1 MYASLSSIIQVAIT
15 NERTFERSGQ
25 PRYSFPDVTLSPNI
39 CDEDGAERVPERS
52 SEGTSEFAG
61 VARAYAVFRDLN
73 IVIAL
78 RNCMFSGD
86 QSDVQEFF
94 LYVMEEISKEV
105 ESLSLNPAAEE
116 SNGEWEEVGKHGRKL
131 HLTKSMMET
140 SLINS
145 LFEIQLRKI
154 VAMSVEMNRRLQ
166 QTQSGNT

>member
-39 CDEDGAERVPERS
+39 CDEDSAERVPERS

-105 ESLSLNPAAEE
+105 ESLSLNPAAVGRGGKTRTKAAFDQVDDGDIAYQLAVRDSAAKDRRNECGDE
-116 SNGEWEEVGKHGRKL
+116 S
-131 HLTKSMMET
+131 
-140 SLINS
+140 
-145 LFEIQLRKI
+145 
-154 VAMSVEMNRRLQ
+154 
-166 QTQSGNT
+166 